1 MMPGS
6 TSDKYVKGQYW
17 WFCMLIITGAAEAY
31 ISYILVPN
39 IDQTPKTLDPT
50 LPIILLV

>member
-1 MMPGS
+1 
-6 TSDKYVKGQYW
+6 
-17 WFCMLIITGAAEAY
+17 MLIITGVQD
-31 ISYILVPN
+31 ILMYILVPN